1 MQLALSEAM
10 RTLLAATR
18 GPDQP
23 ATFYE
28 VLRQVLDEC
37 VGFLFVTI
45 FVIDGGETLR
55 VFSTEPRLYPIG
67 ERKPMAATAWG
78 EQVLRQQRSFLADDA
93 QAVKLAFFDHEKIA
107 NLGCGAVM
115 SVPVVYG
122 GHCLGVIN
130 LNHRE
135 HFYDASHLQAVEILA
150 PTLIPVFLDAIYG
163 IGRSG

>member
-1 MQLALSEAM
+1 
-10 RTLLAATR
+10 
-18 GPDQP
+18 
-23 ATFYE
+23 
-28 VLRQVLDEC
+28 
-37 VGFLFVTI
+37 
-45 FVIDGGETLR
+45 
-55 VFSTEPRLYPIG
+55 
-67 ERKPMAATAWG
+67 MAATAWG
-78 EQVLRQQRSFLADDA
+78 ERVLRQQRSFLADDA
-93 QAVKLAFFDHEKIA
+93 QAVTLAFFDHEKIA